1 MPRNSLGT
9 LYARRRTAF
18 TKGWRSVVAIAL
30 LVLAAQACSLASGA
44 ESAVSD
50 ASVLYGK
57 EVGVGGGTARTYI
70 VVAGDG
76 PAEVGIALSESVMGG
91 LPGDHG
97 GEGAVHMPDGH
108 SMYEFTLPL
117 PRQNETPFRQV
128 VLNWNPGGHE
138 PPGIYDQP
146 HFDFHFY
153 TIDTLARKGIL
164 PSDPFFQ
171 LKAERL
177 AAPEYIPSGYVLPAP
192 MAVPQMGVH
201 WVDPTSPELNGNT
214 FTRTFIFG
222 SWDGQVIFAEPM
234 ITKAYLEAKTD
245 STFALPT
252 ASRYAKAGYHPA
264 SYRVRWDEA
273 SREYRVSLT
282 GLVKRGS

>member
-1 MPRNSLGT
+1 MSRQSSNSEPT
-9 LYARRRTAF
+9 PHRPANARGAV
-18 TKGWRSVVAIAL
+18 SIIAAAV
-30 LVLAAQACSLASGA
+30 LVLAAQGCSKASGA
-44 ESAVSD
+44 ERAASD
-50 ASVLYGK
+50 PSVLYGK
-57 EVGVGGGTARTYI
+57 AVAVGGGTARTYI
-70 VVAGDG
+70 VMEAQV
-76 PAEVGIALSESVMGG
+76 PSEIGIALSETVMGG

-108 SMYEFTLPL
+108 SMYEYTLPL
-117 PRQNETPFRQV
+117 PRRNETPFRQV

-177 AAPEYIPSGYVLPAP
+177 PAPEYIPAGYVLPAP

-201 WVDPTSPELNGNT
+201 WVDPTSPELNGKR

-222 SWDGQVIFAEPM
+222 SWDGKVIFAEPM
-234 ITKAYLEAKTD
+234 ITKACLEARID
-245 STFALPT
+245 STFALPSAT
-252 ASRYAKAGYHPA
+252 RYQKAGYHPT
-264 SYRVRWDEA
+264 SYRIRWDDA

-282 GLVKRGS
+282 GLVKRD